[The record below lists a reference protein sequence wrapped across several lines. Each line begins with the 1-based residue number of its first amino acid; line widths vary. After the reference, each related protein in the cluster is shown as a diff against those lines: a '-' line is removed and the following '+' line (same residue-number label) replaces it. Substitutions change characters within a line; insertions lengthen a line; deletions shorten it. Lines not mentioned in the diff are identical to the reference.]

1 MGLHNPREDFISQ
14 HLSGLKLPTQAQD
27 MDEHVKTPP
36 TEDRRDLGHVSA
48 KDRPEGT
55 KQEEECILASACN
68 PEASEGPATPGDRA
82 LSPFV
87 SHLPHTGFIQSSSQ
101 IVIELWE
108 QNSLITESSQD
119 QS

>member
-14 HLSGLKLPTQAQD
+14 QLSGLKLPTQAQD

-36 TEDRRDLGHVSA
+36 TVSA

-68 PEASEGPATPGDRA
+68 PEASEGPAAPGDRA

-87 SHLPHTGFIQSSSQ
+87 SYLPHPGFIQSSSQ